1 MAGRSPRSV
10 IAMTRASWTRSTRM
24 CSSMAQPITRREWA
38 SMTVARYSHPSQVR
52 RYVMSY
58 ADLRTMPTVPVMA
71 QVIRTAEV
79 WNVGIVA

>member
-1 MAGRSPRSV
+1 
-10 IAMTRASWTRSTRM
+10 
-24 CSSMAQPITRREWA
+24 
-38 SMTVARYSHPSQVR
+38 
-52 RYVMSY
+52 MSY